1 MLKNIEPY
9 KLPDG
14 TYDCDINF
22 TQEDW
27 LKVLKSEKCA
37 MTYIATLAVFLRC
50 EGHKSTCTDAAKSS
64 KVSSSSSIRNKVTHF
79 GQIAQDVIN
88 RVEIRREDDSNIFW
102 LFPMT
107 GKELKGGLFEWKL
120 RDELAYALRQYIKG
134 LQKAFIREYPK
145 DSLPN
150 LPIQEYTNLE
160 KTSFCYKLEF
170 GLDILGGVS
179 GSTAFKF
186 GIYKAKNS
194 PKMNDGVRFED
205 GYAWQERFGDTYRK
219 AYNSVRKNV
228 AEIAELASKEKF
240 EAIEEIDLAETI
252 KWKIAYLYSNRKIVP
267 IFNIDMLSK
276 AAEAWGMD
284 DAFDAS
290 YTDLQ
295 KYVLSHQEEDED
307 DLEFYYRVL
316 RSTDYDSETEDE
328 EDSEDSINFY
338 LAGFIFN
345 DGGDQL
351 PRFIDDGIWEGSGPK
366 SVNKLIEDI
375 RKDDIIIL
383 KSTSTKG
390 PKHDQPFLRVYGAMK
405 VLSERPEKT
414 GSNYRVNT
422 EYIPVPQKDFD
433 GNKFGRY
440 RQTVHVCDNEEIIEY
455 VNQFLNCD
463 SKATP
468 IMDCSKYIDQLKRS
482 HNLILTGA
490 PGTGK
495 TYLAKA
501 MAEQMGSE
509 WAMVQFHPSYDYTD
523 FVEGIRPTKDHG
535 FERTD
540 GAFKDFCKKALKNL
554 ADSQKS
560 VTVLSQEKSL
570 EDALEDIVNDAID
583 NEAKFETPTHKHA
596 FYIVENR
603 DSNIIVRQTMSK
615 DNESRISVSK
625 HHIYTL
631 FNSGRDLESMT
642 LKDVRSLFNG
652 TRVQQSDTY
661 ALAFAEILKDKY
673 TPSATTT
680 IQAVKKKDF
689 VFIIDEI
696 NRGEISKIFGELF
709 FSIDPGYRGTAGRI
723 ETQYQNLI
731 DADDEF
737 AKGFY
742 VPENVYI
749 LGTMNDIDRSVESMD
764 FAIRRRFA
772 WREILP
778 EERKAMWDG
787 RIDAFKEEA
796 EERMDSLNQVI
807 SDPANGLGP
816 EYCIGPAYFLHLAKG
831 EYNGDF
837 DKLWEYNLKGVLSEY
852 LRGNRDASRIM
863 SYFQKAYNLEDSET
877 EAGNTDN

>member
-1 MLKNIEPY
+1 MLKNLEPF

-14 TYDCDINF
+14 SWGCDIGF
-22 TQEDW
+22 SQEDW
-27 LKVLKSEKCA
+27 SKVLKSDKCTMA
-37 MTYIATLAVFLRC
+37 YIAALAVFLRC
-50 EGHKSTCTDAAKSS
+50 EDHKSTCTDAAKFS
-64 KVSSSSSIRNKVTHF
+64 KVSSPSSIRNKVTHF

-88 RVEIRREDDSNIFW
+88 RVEIRRDDDSNIFW

-107 GKELKGGLFEWKL
+107 GKELKGGHFEWRL
-120 RDELAYALRQYIKG
+120 RDELAAALLEYIKG
-134 LQKAFIREYPK
+134 LQKSFIKEYPK
-145 DSLPN
+145 DSLSS

-160 KTSFCYKLEF
+160 KTSFCYKIEF
-170 GLDILGGVS
+170 GLDILGGIS

-186 GIYKAKNS
+186 GIYKAKHTPNM
-194 PKMNDGVRFED
+194 KDGVRFED

-219 AYNSVRKNV
+219 AYNAVRKNV
-228 AEIAELASKEKF
+228 AEIAELASKCNF
-240 EAIEEIDLAETI
+240 QAIEEIDLAETI

-267 IFNIDMLSK
+267 IFNIDMLSQV
-276 AAEAWGMD
+276 AETWGMESVD
-284 DAFDAS
+284 DAT
-290 YTDLQ
+290 YMELQ
-295 KYVLSHQEEDED
+295 NFVMGHQNDDED
-307 DLEFYYRVL
+307 DLEFYYRTL
-316 RSTDYDSETEDE
+316 RSTGYGSEKDGEAETDDSMHY
-328 EDSEDSINFY
+328 Y
-338 LAGFIFN
+338 LAGFTFN
-345 DGGDQL
+345 EGGDQL
-351 PRFIDDGIWEGSGPK
+351 QRFIDEGIWEGSGPK
-366 SVNKLIEDI
+366 SVNKIIEDI
-375 RKDDIIIL
+375 RQDDIIIL

-405 VLSERPEKT
+405 VLSEKPEKT
-414 GSNYRVNT
+414 GSIYRVNT
-422 EYIPVPQKDFD
+422 EYVPVPQKDFD

-440 RQTVHVCDNEEIIEY
+440 RQTIHICDSDEIIEY
-455 VNQFLNCD
+455 VNQFINCGTA
-463 SKATP
+463 ATSY
-468 IMDCSKYIDQLKRS
+468 MDCSEYISQLKRS

-495 TYLAKA
+495 TFLAKA
-501 MAEQMGSE
+501 IAEQMGAE
-509 WAMVQFHPSYDYTD
+509 WEMVQFHPSYDYTD

-540 GAFKDFCKKALKNL
+540 GAFKNFCKKALKNL
-554 ADSQKS
+554 SDSHKS
-560 VTVLSQEKSL
+560 VKVLSQEKSL

-583 NEAKFETPTHKHA
+583 NETKFETPTHKHA

-603 DSNIIVRQTMSK
+603 DTNIVVRQTMSK
-615 DNESRISVSK
+615 DNESRVSVSK
-625 HHIYTL
+625 QHIFTL
-631 FNSGRDLESMT
+631 FNSGNNLGAMT
-642 LKDVRSLFNG
+642 LKDVRSLFKG

-661 ALAFAEILKDKY
+661 ALAFAKILTDSY
-673 TPSATTT
+673 TPTATTT

-709 FSIDPGYRGTAGRI
+709 FSIDPGYRGVAGKI

-731 DADDEF
+731 DIDDEF
-737 AKGFY
+737 YRGFY

-778 EERKAMWDG
+778 EERIEMWNG
-787 RIDAFKEEA
+787 KIDSFEEEA
-796 EERMDSLNQVI
+796 EERMASLNQVI

-816 EYCIGPAYFLHLAKG
+816 EYCIGPAYFLHLSKD
-831 EYNGDF
+831 EYDGDF
-837 DKLWEYNLKGVLSEY
+837 DKLWEYNLKGVLNEY

-863 SYFQKAYNLEDSET
+863 SYFKKAYNLEDSED